1 MKDPQPLSDLF
12 MAPSALLGSLS
23 DHEFFHGLFMTSLH
37 GPPIQTDPSTHLCR
51 ALVITMALSFFTTS
65 GAELV
70 ALNNKNNN
78 AYHLKKLHK
87 ISKHF

>member
-1 MKDPQPLSDLF
+1 
-12 MAPSALLGSLS
+12 MA
-23 DHEFFHGLFMTSLH
+23 F
-37 GPPIQTDPSTHLCR
+37 
-51 ALVITMALSFFTTS
+51 SFFTTS